1 MDIRNILNIIPKE
14 ELKNQNTFDG
24 TLESI
29 ARVAGVDYKPKVV
42 TFEGYTDDEVRKLC
56 HSKDHDCATT
66 VNHPIYGKG
75 KPVYESH
82 AIPDNNG
89 NVEWYDVQFKHGV
102 EKKVPA
108 ADMEIVTLEEHGAAK
123 PKKKK
128 AKEDAKAKKD
138 SKSKEVKESE
148 VEKTVNEELSA
159 KDKDTEFARW
169 LKKTHNKD
177 VESLKG
183 NEYVDA
189 SKEFQAS
196 KKKEESFKAKFDDMV
211 AEAQSPAQ
219 KAAFAKML
227 AKKSGKK
234 STGKDT
240 KDKKPKDGKMPM
252 DDNGTPGDK
261 SDDKP
266 AFLKKKKVKEAA
278 EIITA
283 EKMPKKKDI
292 LMMCSKGMK
301 VTEICKKY
309 PNCDQEKLKEMC
321 EACMSEVKAKK
332 KNESVNEAKDGKMPS
347 KAHVKKMC
355 KDGMTKAEMC
365 KMHPNCDQKKLKAMI
380 DDCKK
385 EMKESVTESVEV
397 IKDPSNM
404 SFVEMLKLVK
414 ESGGQQQI
422 DPVDE
427 TLWNWAQRVATSKVE
442 ESNKAEIFAGLIYER
457 NGGRF
462 EMYDV
467 MDEDGLT
474 ESKKKD

>member
-1 MDIRNILNIIPKE
+1 MDFRNLLNKLPRE
-14 ELKNQNTFDG
+14 EAKNENTFDG

-29 ARVAGVDYKPKVV
+29 ARAANVDYKPQAVV
-42 TFEGYTDDEVRKLC
+42 FEGYTDDEVRELC

-66 VNHPIYGKG
+66 VNHPLYGKG

-82 AIPDNNG
+82 AIPDDNG

-128 AKEDAKAKKD
+128 AKEDAKVEKD
-138 SKSKEVKESE
+138 SKSKEVKESDDE
-148 VEKTVNEELSA
+148 VAKTVNEELSE
-159 KDKDTEFARW
+159 KDKDTEFAAW

-177 VESLKG
+177 VEGLKG
-183 NEYVDA
+183 DEYVKV

-196 KKKEESFKAKFDDMV
+196 KKKEESFRAKFDDMV
-211 AEAQSPAQ
+211 AEAGKPDFLDLDKDGNKKEPMK
-219 KAAFAKML
+219 KAAKDAKGG
-227 AKKSGKK
+227 KKSGKK
-234 STGKDT
+234 EMSDKQKKFFGK
-240 KDKKPKDGKMPM
+240 KE
-252 DDNGTPGDK
+252 
-261 SDDKP
+261 S
-266 AFLKKKKVKEAA
+266 VEEAA
-278 EIITA
+278 DVITA

-301 VTEICKKY
+301 VNEICKKY
-309 PNCDQEKLKEMC
+309 PNCDQKKLKEMC

-332 KNESVNEAKDGKMPS
+332 TNESVN
-347 KAHVKKMC
+347 
-355 KDGMTKAEMC
+355 
-365 KMHPNCDQKKLKAMI
+365 
-380 DDCKK
+380 
-385 EMKESVTESVEV
+385 ESVEV

-442 ESNKAEIFAGLIYER
+442 ESNKAEIFAGMIYER

-467 MDEDGLT
+467 MAEDGLT
-474 ESKKKD
+474 ESKKGLSEEKMCPDACCGQPVSKCTCGPDCEHCDCYELNKK

>member
-1 MDIRNILNIIPKE
+1 MDFRNLLNKLPRE
-14 ELKNQNTFDG
+14 EAKNENTFDG

-29 ARVAGVDYKPKVV
+29 ARAANVDYKPQAVV
-42 TFEGYTDDEVRKLC
+42 FEGYTDDEVRELC

-66 VNHPIYGKG
+66 VNHPLYGKG

-82 AIPDNNG
+82 AIPDDKG

-102 EKKVPA
+102 ERKVPA

-148 VEKTVNEELSA
+148 VEKTVNEELSE

-183 NEYVDA
+183 DEYVKV
-189 SKEFQAS
+189 SKEFQSS

-211 AEAQSPAQ
+211 AEAGKPDFLDLDKDGDKKEPMK
-219 KAAFAKML
+219 KAAKDAKGG
-227 AKKSGKK
+227 KKSGKK
-234 STGKDT
+234 EMS
-240 KDKKPKDGKMPM
+240 DKQKKFFG
-252 DDNGTPGDK
+252 
-261 SDDKP
+261 
-266 AFLKKKKVKEAA
+266 KKKESVEEAA
-278 EIITA
+278 EVITA

-301 VTEICKKY
+301 VNEICKKY
-309 PNCDQEKLKEMC
+309 PNCDQKKLKEMC

-332 KNESVNEAKDGKMPS
+332 TNESVN
-347 KAHVKKMC
+347 
-355 KDGMTKAEMC
+355 
-365 KMHPNCDQKKLKAMI
+365 
-380 DDCKK
+380 
-385 EMKESVTESVEV
+385 ESVEV

-442 ESNKAEIFAGLIYER
+442 ESNKAEIFAGMIYER

-467 MDEDGLT
+467 MAEDGLT
-474 ESKKKD
+474 ESKKKGLSESSAATCGCDSDCGHCGGDHKASEIGKTCSCCDNKIYKR

>member
-14 ELKNQNTFDG
+14 ESKNSNTFDG

-42 TFEGYTDDEVRKLC
+42 TFEGYTDDEVRELC

-82 AIPDNNG
+82 AIPDDNG

-102 EKKVPA
+102 ERKVPA

-128 AKEDAKAKKD
+128 AKEDAKVEKD

-148 VEKTVNEELSA
+148 VEKTVNEELSE

-196 KKKEESFKAKFDDMV
+196 KKKEESFRAKFDDMV
-211 AEAQSPAQ
+211 AEAGKPDFLDLDKDGDKKEPMK
-219 KAAFAKML
+219 KAAKDAKGG
-227 AKKSGKK
+227 KKSGKK
-234 STGKDT
+234 EMS
-240 KDKKPKDGKMPM
+240 DKQKKFFG
-252 DDNGTPGDK
+252 
-261 SDDKP
+261 
-266 AFLKKKKVKEAA
+266 KKKESVEEAA
-278 EIITA
+278 EVITA

-301 VTEICKKY
+301 VNEI
-309 PNCDQEKLKEMC
+309 
-321 EACMSEVKAKK
+321 
-332 KNESVNEAKDGKMPS
+332 
-347 KAHVKKMC
+347 
-355 KDGMTKAEMC
+355 C
-365 KMHPNCDQKKLKAMI
+365 KMHPDCDQKKLKDMI
-380 DDCKK
+380 ADCKK
-385 EMKESVTESVEV
+385 EMKESVNESVEV

>member
-1 MDIRNILNIIPKE
+1 MDFRNLLNKLPRE
-14 ELKNQNTFDG
+14 EAKNENTFDG

-29 ARVAGVDYKPKVV
+29 ARAANVDYKPQAVV
-42 TFEGYTDDEVRKLC
+42 FEGYTDDEVRELC

-66 VNHPIYGKG
+66 VNHPLYGKG

-82 AIPDNNG
+82 AIPDDNG

-128 AKEDAKAKKD
+128 AKEDAKVEKD
-138 SKSKEVKESE
+138 SKSKEVKESNDE
-148 VEKTVNEELSA
+148 VAKTVNEELSEQ
-159 KDKDTEFARW
+159 DKDTEFAAW

-177 VESLKG
+177 VEGVKG
-183 NEYVDA
+183 DEYVKV

-196 KKKEESFKAKFDDMV
+196 KKKEESFRAKFDDMV
-211 AEAQSPAQ
+211 AEAGKPDFLDLDKDGNKKEPMK
-219 KAAFAKML
+219 KAAKDAKGG
-227 AKKSGKK
+227 KKSGKK
-234 STGKDT
+234 EMSDKQKKFFGK
-240 KDKKPKDGKMPM
+240 KE
-252 DDNGTPGDK
+252 
-261 SDDKP
+261 S
-266 AFLKKKKVKEAA
+266 VEEAA
-278 EIITA
+278 DVITA

-301 VTEICKKY
+301 VNEICKKY
-309 PNCDQEKLKEMC
+309 PNCDQKKLKEMC

-332 KNESVNEAKDGKMPS
+332 TNESVN
-347 KAHVKKMC
+347 
-355 KDGMTKAEMC
+355 
-365 KMHPNCDQKKLKAMI
+365 
-380 DDCKK
+380 
-385 EMKESVTESVEV
+385 ESVEV

-442 ESNKAEIFAGLIYER
+442 ESNKAEIFAGMIYER

-467 MDEDGLT
+467 MAEDGLT

>member
-29 ARVAGVDYKPKVV
+29 ARVAGVDYKPQAVV
-42 TFEGYTDDEVRKLC
+42 FEGYTDDEVRKLC

-128 AKEDAKAKKD
+128 AKEDAKVEKD

-148 VEKTVNEELSA
+148 VEKTVNEELSE

-196 KKKEESFKAKFDDMV
+196 KKKEESFRAKFDDMV
-211 AEAQSPAQ
+211 AEAGKPDFLDLDKDGDKKEPMK
-219 KAAFAKML
+219 KAAKDAKGG
-227 AKKSGKK
+227 KKSGKK
-234 STGKDT
+234 EMS
-240 KDKKPKDGKMPM
+240 DKQKKFFG
-252 DDNGTPGDK
+252 
-261 SDDKP
+261 
-266 AFLKKKKVKEAA
+266 KKKESVEEAA
-278 EIITA
+278 EVITA

-301 VTEICKKY
+301 KSEICKKY
-309 PNCDQEKLKEMC
+309 PNCDQKKLKEMI
-321 EACMSEVKAKK
+321 EACM
-332 KNESVNEAKDGKMPS
+332 G
-347 KAHVKKMC
+347 
-355 KDGMTKAEMC
+355 
-365 KMHPNCDQKKLKAMI
+365 
-380 DDCKK
+380 
-385 EMKESVTESVEV
+385 EMKESAKNKKGSVNESVEV
-397 IKDPSNM
+397 IKDPSKM

-442 ESNKAEIFAGLIYER
+442 ESNKAEIFAGMIYER

>member
-29 ARVAGVDYKPKVV
+29 ARVAGVDYKPQAVV
-42 TFEGYTDDEVRKLC
+42 FEGYTDDEVRKLC

-128 AKEDAKAKKD
+128 AKEDAKVEKD

-148 VEKTVNEELSA
+148 VEKTVNEELSE

-196 KKKEESFKAKFDDMV
+196 KKKEESFRAKFDDMV
-211 AEAQSPAQ
+211 AEAGKPDFLDLDKDGDKKEPMK
-219 KAAFAKML
+219 KAAKDAKGG
-227 AKKSGKK
+227 KKSGKK
-234 STGKDT
+234 E
-240 KDKKPKDGKMPM
+240 M
-252 DDNGTPGDK
+252 
-261 SDDKP
+261 SD
-266 AFLKKKKVKEAA
+266 KKKKFFGKKKESVEEAA
-278 EIITA
+278 EVITA

-301 VTEICKKY
+301 KSEICKKY
-309 PNCDQEKLKEMC
+309 PNCDQKKLKEMI
-321 EACMSEVKAKK
+321 EACM
-332 KNESVNEAKDGKMPS
+332 G
-347 KAHVKKMC
+347 
-355 KDGMTKAEMC
+355 
-365 KMHPNCDQKKLKAMI
+365 
-380 DDCKK
+380 
-385 EMKESVTESVEV
+385 EMKESAKNKKGSVNESVEV
-397 IKDPSNM
+397 IKDPSKM

-442 ESNKAEIFAGLIYER
+442 ESNKAEIFAGMIYER

>member
-29 ARVAGVDYKPKVV
+29 ARVAGVDYKPQAVV
-42 TFEGYTDDEVRKLC
+42 FEGYTDDEVRKLC

-128 AKEDAKAKKD
+128 AKEDAKVEKD

-148 VEKTVNEELSA
+148 VEKTVNEELSE

-196 KKKEESFKAKFDDMV
+196 KKKEESFRAKFDDMV
-211 AEAQSPAQ
+211 AEAGKPDFLDLDKDGDKKEPMK
-219 KAAFAKML
+219 KAAKDAKGG
-227 AKKSGKK
+227 KKSGKK
-234 STGKDT
+234 EMS
-240 KDKKPKDGKMPM
+240 DKQKKFFG
-252 DDNGTPGDK
+252 
-261 SDDKP
+261 
-266 AFLKKKKVKEAA
+266 KKKESVEEAA
-278 EIITA
+278 EVITA

-301 VTEICKKY
+301 VNEICKKY
-309 PNCDQEKLKEMC
+309 PNCDQKKLKEMI
-321 EACMSEVKAKK
+321 EACM
-332 KNESVNEAKDGKMPS
+332 G
-347 KAHVKKMC
+347 
-355 KDGMTKAEMC
+355 
-365 KMHPNCDQKKLKAMI
+365 
-380 DDCKK
+380 
-385 EMKESVTESVEV
+385 EMKESAKNKKGSVNESVEV
-397 IKDPSNM
+397 IKDPSKM

-442 ESNKAEIFAGLIYER
+442 ESNKAEIFAGMIYER

>member
-14 ELKNQNTFDG
+14 ESKNSNTFDG

-42 TFEGYTDDEVRKLC
+42 TFEGYTDDEVRELC

-82 AIPDNNG
+82 AIPDDNG

-102 EKKVPA
+102 ERKVPA

-128 AKEDAKAKKD
+128 AKEDAKVEKD

-148 VEKTVNEELSA
+148 VEKTVNEELSE

-196 KKKEESFKAKFDDMV
+196 KKKEESFRAKFDDMV
-211 AEAQSPAQ
+211 AEAGKPDFLDLDKDGDKKEPMK
-219 KAAFAKML
+219 KAAKDAKGG
-227 AKKSGKK
+227 KKSGKK
-234 STGKDT
+234 EMS
-240 KDKKPKDGKMPM
+240 DKQKKFFG
-252 DDNGTPGDK
+252 
-261 SDDKP
+261 
-266 AFLKKKKVKEAA
+266 KKKESVEEAA
-278 EIITA
+278 EVITA

-301 VTEICKKY
+301 VNEICKKY
-309 PNCDQEKLKEMC
+309 PNCDQKKLKEMC

-332 KNESVNEAKDGKMPS
+332 TNESVN
-347 KAHVKKMC
+347 
-355 KDGMTKAEMC
+355 
-365 KMHPNCDQKKLKAMI
+365 
-380 DDCKK
+380 
-385 EMKESVTESVEV
+385 ESVEV

-414 ESGGQQQI
+414 ESGGQKQI

>member
-1 MDIRNILNIIPKE
+1 MDFRNLLNKLPRE
-14 ELKNQNTFDG
+14 EAKNENTFDG

-29 ARVAGVDYKPKVV
+29 ARAANVDYKPQAVV
-42 TFEGYTDDEVRKLC
+42 FEGYTDDEVRELC

-66 VNHPIYGKG
+66 VNHPLYGKG

-82 AIPDNNG
+82 AIPDDNG

-128 AKEDAKAKKD
+128 AKEDAKVEKD
-138 SKSKEVKESE
+138 SKSKEVKESDDE
-148 VEKTVNEELSA
+148 VAKTVNEELSE

-177 VESLKG
+177 VEGLKG
-183 NEYVDA
+183 DEYVKV

-196 KKKEESFKAKFDDMV
+196 KKKEESFRAKFDDMV
-211 AEAQSPAQ
+211 AEAGKPDFLDLDKDGNKKEPMK
-219 KAAFAKML
+219 KAAKDAKGG
-227 AKKSGKK
+227 KKSGKK
-234 STGKDT
+234 EMSDKQKKFFGK
-240 KDKKPKDGKMPM
+240 KE
-252 DDNGTPGDK
+252 
-261 SDDKP
+261 S
-266 AFLKKKKVKEAA
+266 VEEAA
-278 EIITA
+278 DVITA

-301 VTEICKKY
+301 VNEICKKY
-309 PNCDQEKLKEMC
+309 PNCDQKKLKEMC

-332 KNESVNEAKDGKMPS
+332 TNESVN
-347 KAHVKKMC
+347 
-355 KDGMTKAEMC
+355 
-365 KMHPNCDQKKLKAMI
+365 
-380 DDCKK
+380 
-385 EMKESVTESVEV
+385 ESVEV

-442 ESNKAEIFAGLIYER
+442 ESNKAEIFAGMIYER

-467 MDEDGLT
+467 MAEDGLT

>member
-1 MDIRNILNIIPKE
+1 MCGSDKVGLNRLKE
-14 ELKNQNTFDG
+14 ESKNSNTFDG

-42 TFEGYTDDEVRKLC
+42 TFEGYTDDEVRELC

-82 AIPDNNG
+82 AIPDDNG

-102 EKKVPA
+102 ERKVPA

-128 AKEDAKAKKD
+128 AKEDAKVEKD

-148 VEKTVNEELSA
+148 VEKTVNEELSE

-211 AEAQSPAQ
+211 AEAGKPDFLDLDKDGDKKEPMK
-219 KAAFAKML
+219 KAAKDAKGG
-227 AKKSGKK
+227 KKSGKK
-234 STGKDT
+234 EMS
-240 KDKKPKDGKMPM
+240 DKQKKFFG
-252 DDNGTPGDK
+252 
-261 SDDKP
+261 
-266 AFLKKKKVKEAA
+266 KKKESVEEAA
-278 EIITA
+278 EVITA

-301 VTEICKKY
+301 VNEICKKY
-309 PNCDQEKLKEMC
+309 PNCDQKKLKEMC

-332 KNESVNEAKDGKMPS
+332 TNESVN
-347 KAHVKKMC
+347 
-355 KDGMTKAEMC
+355 
-365 KMHPNCDQKKLKAMI
+365 
-380 DDCKK
+380 
-385 EMKESVTESVEV
+385 ESVEV

>member
-1 MDIRNILNIIPKE
+1 MDFRNLLNKLPRE
-14 ELKNQNTFDG
+14 EAKNENTFDG

-29 ARVAGVDYKPKVV
+29 ARAANVDYKPQAVV
-42 TFEGYTDDEVRKLC
+42 FEGYTDDEVRELC

-66 VNHPIYGKG
+66 VNHPLYGKG

-82 AIPDNNG
+82 AIPDDNG

-128 AKEDAKAKKD
+128 AKEDAKVEKD
-138 SKSKEVKESE
+138 SKSKEVKESDNE
-148 VEKTVNEELSA
+148 VAKTVNEELSE

-177 VESLKG
+177 VEGLKG
-183 NEYVDA
+183 DEYVKV

-196 KKKEESFKAKFDDMV
+196 KKKEESFRAKFDDMV
-211 AEAQSPAQ
+211 AEAGKPDFLDLDKDGNKKEPMK
-219 KAAFAKML
+219 KAAKDAKGG
-227 AKKSGKK
+227 KKSGKK
-234 STGKDT
+234 EMSDKQKKFFGK
-240 KDKKPKDGKMPM
+240 KE
-252 DDNGTPGDK
+252 
-261 SDDKP
+261 S
-266 AFLKKKKVKEAA
+266 VEEAA
-278 EIITA
+278 DVITA

-301 VTEICKKY
+301 VNEICKKY
-309 PNCDQEKLKEMC
+309 PNCDQKKLKEMC

-332 KNESVNEAKDGKMPS
+332 TNESVN
-347 KAHVKKMC
+347 
-355 KDGMTKAEMC
+355 
-365 KMHPNCDQKKLKAMI
+365 
-380 DDCKK
+380 
-385 EMKESVTESVEV
+385 ESVEV

-442 ESNKAEIFAGLIYER
+442 ESNKAEIFAGMIYER

-467 MDEDGLT
+467 MAEDGLT

>member
-1 MDIRNILNIIPKE
+1 MDFRNLLNKLPRE
-14 ELKNQNTFDG
+14 EAKNENTFDG

-29 ARVAGVDYKPKVV
+29 ARAANVDYKPQAVV
-42 TFEGYTDDEVRKLC
+42 FEGYTDDEVRELC

-82 AIPDNNG
+82 AIPDDNG

-128 AKEDAKAKKD
+128 AKEDAKVEKD
-138 SKSKEVKESE
+138 SKSKEVKESDDE
-148 VEKTVNEELSA
+148 VAKTVNEELSE
-159 KDKDTEFARW
+159 KDKDTEFAAW

-177 VESLKG
+177 VEGLKG
-183 NEYVDA
+183 DEYVKV

-196 KKKEESFKAKFDDMV
+196 KKKEESFRAKFDDMV
-211 AEAQSPAQ
+211 AEAGKPDFLDLDKDGNKKEPMK
-219 KAAFAKML
+219 KAAKDAKGG
-227 AKKSGKK
+227 KKSGKK
-234 STGKDT
+234 EMSDKQKKFFGK
-240 KDKKPKDGKMPM
+240 KE
-252 DDNGTPGDK
+252 
-261 SDDKP
+261 S
-266 AFLKKKKVKEAA
+266 VEEAA
-278 EIITA
+278 DVITA

-301 VTEICKKY
+301 VNEICKKY
-309 PNCDQEKLKEMC
+309 PNCDQKKLKEMC

-332 KNESVNEAKDGKMPS
+332 TNESVN
-347 KAHVKKMC
+347 
-355 KDGMTKAEMC
+355 
-365 KMHPNCDQKKLKAMI
+365 
-380 DDCKK
+380 
-385 EMKESVTESVEV
+385 ESVEV

-442 ESNKAEIFAGLIYER
+442 ESNKAEIFAGMIYER

-467 MDEDGLT
+467 MAEDGLT

>member
-1 MDIRNILNIIPKE
+1 MDFRNLLNKLPRE
-14 ELKNQNTFDG
+14 EAKNENTFDG

-29 ARVAGVDYKPKVV
+29 ARAANVDYKPQAVV
-42 TFEGYTDDEVRKLC
+42 FEGYTDDEVRELC

-66 VNHPIYGKG
+66 VNHPLYGKG

-82 AIPDNNG
+82 AIPDDNG

-128 AKEDAKAKKD
+128 AKEDAKVEKD
-138 SKSKEVKESE
+138 SKSKEVKESDDE
-148 VEKTVNEELSA
+148 VAKTVNEELSE
-159 KDKDTEFARW
+159 KDKDTEFAAW

-177 VESLKG
+177 VEGLKG
-183 NEYVDA
+183 DEYVKV

-196 KKKEESFKAKFDDMV
+196 KKKEESFRAKFDDMV
-211 AEAQSPAQ
+211 AEAGKPDFLDLDKDGNKKEPMK
-219 KAAFAKML
+219 KAAKDAKGG
-227 AKKSGKK
+227 KKSGKK
-234 STGKDT
+234 EMSDKQKKFFGK
-240 KDKKPKDGKMPM
+240 KE
-252 DDNGTPGDK
+252 
-261 SDDKP
+261 S
-266 AFLKKKKVKEAA
+266 VEEAA
-278 EIITA
+278 DVITA

-301 VTEICKKY
+301 VNEICKKY
-309 PNCDQEKLKEMC
+309 PNCDQKKLKEMC

-332 KNESVNEAKDGKMPS
+332 TNESVN
-347 KAHVKKMC
+347 
-355 KDGMTKAEMC
+355 
-365 KMHPNCDQKKLKAMI
+365 
-380 DDCKK
+380 
-385 EMKESVTESVEV
+385 ESVEV

-442 ESNKAEIFAGLIYER
+442 ESNKAEIFAGMIYER

-474 ESKKKD
+474 ESKKKGLSESSAATCGCDSDCGHCGGDHKASEIGKTCSCCDNKIYKR

>member
-14 ELKNQNTFDG
+14 ESKNSNTFDG

-42 TFEGYTDDEVRKLC
+42 TFEGYTDDEVRELC

-82 AIPDNNG
+82 AIPDDNG

-102 EKKVPA
+102 ERKVPA

-128 AKEDAKAKKD
+128 AKEDAKVEKD

-148 VEKTVNEELSA
+148 VEKTVNEELSE

-196 KKKEESFKAKFDDMV
+196 KKKEESFRAKFDDMV
-211 AEAQSPAQ
+211 AEAGKPDFLDLDKDGDKKEPMK
-219 KAAFAKML
+219 KAAKDAKGG
-227 AKKSGKK
+227 KKSGKK
-234 STGKDT
+234 EMS
-240 KDKKPKDGKMPM
+240 DKQKKVFG
-252 DDNGTPGDK
+252 
-261 SDDKP
+261 
-266 AFLKKKKVKEAA
+266 KKKESVEEAA
-278 EIITA
+278 EVITA

-301 VTEICKKY
+301 VNEICKQY
-309 PNCDQEKLKEMC
+309 PICDQKKLKEMC

-332 KNESVNEAKDGKMPS
+332 TNESVN
-347 KAHVKKMC
+347 
-355 KDGMTKAEMC
+355 
-365 KMHPNCDQKKLKAMI
+365 
-380 DDCKK
+380 
-385 EMKESVTESVEV
+385 ESVEV

>member
-1 MDIRNILNIIPKE
+1 MDFRNLLNKLPRE
-14 ELKNQNTFDG
+14 EAKNENTFDG

-29 ARVAGVDYKPKVV
+29 ARAANVDYKPQAVV
-42 TFEGYTDDEVRKLC
+42 FEGYTDDEVRELC

-66 VNHPIYGKG
+66 VNHPLYGKG

-82 AIPDNNG
+82 AIPDDNG

-128 AKEDAKAKKD
+128 AKEDAKVEKD
-138 SKSKEVKESE
+138 SKSKEVKESDNE
-148 VEKTVNEELSA
+148 VAKTVNEELSE
-159 KDKDTEFARW
+159 KDKDTEFAAW

-177 VESLKG
+177 VEGLKG
-183 NEYVDA
+183 DEYVKV

-196 KKKEESFKAKFDDMV
+196 KKKEESFRAKFDDMV
-211 AEAQSPAQ
+211 AEAGKPDFLDLDKDGNKKEPMK
-219 KAAFAKML
+219 KAAKDAKGG
-227 AKKSGKK
+227 KKSGKK
-234 STGKDT
+234 EMSDKQKKFFGK
-240 KDKKPKDGKMPM
+240 KE
-252 DDNGTPGDK
+252 
-261 SDDKP
+261 S
-266 AFLKKKKVKEAA
+266 VEEAA
-278 EIITA
+278 DVITA

-301 VTEICKKY
+301 VNEICKKY
-309 PNCDQEKLKEMC
+309 PNCDQKKLKEMC

-332 KNESVNEAKDGKMPS
+332 TNESVN
-347 KAHVKKMC
+347 
-355 KDGMTKAEMC
+355 
-365 KMHPNCDQKKLKAMI
+365 
-380 DDCKK
+380 
-385 EMKESVTESVEV
+385 ESVEV

-442 ESNKAEIFAGLIYER
+442 ESNKAEIFAGMIYER

-467 MDEDGLT
+467 MAEDGLT

>member
-29 ARVAGVDYKPKVV
+29 ARVAGVDYKPQAVV
-42 TFEGYTDDEVRKLC
+42 FEGYTDDEVRKLC

-128 AKEDAKAKKD
+128 AKEDAKVEKD
-138 SKSKEVKESE
+138 SKSKEVKESDDE
-148 VEKTVNEELSA
+148 VAKTVNEELSE

-177 VESLKG
+177 VEGLKG
-183 NEYVDA
+183 DEYVKV

-196 KKKEESFKAKFDDMV
+196 KKKEESFRAKFDDMV
-211 AEAQSPAQ
+211 AEAGKPDFLDLDKDGNKKEPMK
-219 KAAFAKML
+219 KAAKDAKGG
-227 AKKSGKK
+227 KKSGKK
-234 STGKDT
+234 EMSDKQKKFFGK
-240 KDKKPKDGKMPM
+240 KE
-252 DDNGTPGDK
+252 
-261 SDDKP
+261 S
-266 AFLKKKKVKEAA
+266 VEEAA
-278 EIITA
+278 DVITA

-301 VTEICKKY
+301 VNEICKKY
-309 PNCDQEKLKEMC
+309 PNCDQKKLKEMC

-332 KNESVNEAKDGKMPS
+332 TNESVN
-347 KAHVKKMC
+347 
-355 KDGMTKAEMC
+355 
-365 KMHPNCDQKKLKAMI
+365 
-380 DDCKK
+380 
-385 EMKESVTESVEV
+385 ESVEV

-442 ESNKAEIFAGLIYER
+442 ESNKAEIFAGMIYER

-467 MDEDGLT
+467 MAEDGLT

>member
-1 MDIRNILNIIPKE
+1 MDFRNLLNKLPRE
-14 ELKNQNTFDG
+14 EAKNENTFDG

-29 ARVAGVDYKPKVV
+29 ARAANVDYKPQAVV
-42 TFEGYTDDEVRKLC
+42 FEGYTDDEVRELC

-66 VNHPIYGKG
+66 VNHPLYGKG

-82 AIPDNNG
+82 AIPDDNG

-128 AKEDAKAKKD
+128 AKEDAKVEKD
-138 SKSKEVKESE
+138 SKSKEVKESDDE
-148 VEKTVNEELSA
+148 IAKTVNEELSEQ
-159 KDKDTEFARW
+159 DKDTEFAAW

-177 VESLKG
+177 VEGVKG
-183 NEYVDA
+183 DEYVKV
-189 SKEFQAS
+189 SKEVQAS
-196 KKKEESFKAKFDDMV
+196 KKKEESFRAKFDDMV
-211 AEAQSPAQ
+211 AEAGKPEFLDLDKDGNKKEPMK
-219 KAAFAKML
+219 KAAKDAKGG
-227 AKKSGKK
+227 KKSGKK
-234 STGKDT
+234 EMSDKQKKFFGK
-240 KDKKPKDGKMPM
+240 KE
-252 DDNGTPGDK
+252 
-261 SDDKP
+261 S
-266 AFLKKKKVKEAA
+266 VEEAA
-278 EIITA
+278 DVITA

-301 VTEICKKY
+301 VNEICKKY
-309 PNCDQEKLKEMC
+309 PNCDQKKLKEMC

-332 KNESVNEAKDGKMPS
+332 TNESVN
-347 KAHVKKMC
+347 
-355 KDGMTKAEMC
+355 
-365 KMHPNCDQKKLKAMI
+365 
-380 DDCKK
+380 
-385 EMKESVTESVEV
+385 ESVEV

-442 ESNKAEIFAGLIYER
+442 ESNKAEIFAGMI
-457 NGGRF
+457 F
-462 EMYDV
+462 V
-467 MDEDGLT
+467 
-474 ESKKKD
+474 S

>member
-14 ELKNQNTFDG
+14 ESKNSNTFDG

-42 TFEGYTDDEVRKLC
+42 TFEGYTDDEVRELC

-82 AIPDNNG
+82 AIPDDNG

-102 EKKVPA
+102 ERKVPA

-128 AKEDAKAKKD
+128 AKEDAKVEKD

-148 VEKTVNEELSA
+148 VEKTVNEELSE

-196 KKKEESFKAKFDDMV
+196 KKKEESFRAKFDDMV
-211 AEAQSPAQ
+211 AEAGKPDFLDLDKDGDKKEPMK
-219 KAAFAKML
+219 KAAKDAKGG
-227 AKKSGKK
+227 KKSGKK
-234 STGKDT
+234 EMS
-240 KDKKPKDGKMPM
+240 DKQKKFFG
-252 DDNGTPGDK
+252 
-261 SDDKP
+261 
-266 AFLKKKKVKEAA
+266 KKKESVEEAA
-278 EIITA
+278 EVITA

-301 VTEICKKY
+301 VNEICKKY
-309 PNCDQEKLKEMC
+309 PNCDQKKLKEMC

-332 KNESVNEAKDGKMPS
+332 TNESVN
-347 KAHVKKMC
+347 
-355 KDGMTKAEMC
+355 
-365 KMHPNCDQKKLKAMI
+365 
-380 DDCKK
+380 
-385 EMKESVTESVEV
+385 ESVEV

-462 EMYDV
+462 EMYVV

>member
-1 MDIRNILNIIPKE
+1 MDFRNLLNKLPRE
-14 ELKNQNTFDG
+14 EAKNENTFDG

-29 ARVAGVDYKPKVV
+29 ARAANVDYKPQAVV
-42 TFEGYTDDEVRKLC
+42 FEGYTDDEVRELC

-66 VNHPIYGKG
+66 VNHPLYGKG

-82 AIPDNNG
+82 AIPDDNG

-128 AKEDAKAKKD
+128 AKEDAKVEKD
-138 SKSKEVKESE
+138 SKSKEVKESDDE
-148 VEKTVNEELSA
+148 VAKTVNEELSE
-159 KDKDTEFARW
+159 KDKDTEFAAW

-177 VESLKG
+177 VEGLKG
-183 NEYVDA
+183 DEYVKV
-189 SKEFQAS
+189 SKEFQTS
-196 KKKEESFKAKFDDMV
+196 KKKEESFRAKFDDMV
-211 AEAQSPAQ
+211 AEAGKPDFLDLDKDGNKKEPMK
-219 KAAFAKML
+219 KAAKDAKGG
-227 AKKSGKK
+227 KKSGKK
-234 STGKDT
+234 EMSDKQKKFFGK
-240 KDKKPKDGKMPM
+240 KE
-252 DDNGTPGDK
+252 
-261 SDDKP
+261 S
-266 AFLKKKKVKEAA
+266 VEEAA
-278 EIITA
+278 DVITA

-301 VTEICKKY
+301 VNEICKKY
-309 PNCDQEKLKEMC
+309 PNCDQKKLKEMC

-332 KNESVNEAKDGKMPS
+332 TNESVN
-347 KAHVKKMC
+347 
-355 KDGMTKAEMC
+355 
-365 KMHPNCDQKKLKAMI
+365 
-380 DDCKK
+380 
-385 EMKESVTESVEV
+385 ESVEV

-442 ESNKAEIFAGLIYER
+442 ESNKAEIFAGMIYER

-467 MDEDGLT
+467 MAEDGLT

>member
-1 MDIRNILNIIPKE
+1 MDFRNLLNKLPRE
-14 ELKNQNTFDG
+14 EAKNENTFDG

-29 ARVAGVDYKPKVV
+29 ARAANVDYKPQAVV
-42 TFEGYTDDEVRKLC
+42 FEGYTDDEVRELC

-66 VNHPIYGKG
+66 VNHPLYGKG

-82 AIPDNNG
+82 AIPDDNG

-128 AKEDAKAKKD
+128 AKEDAKVEKD

-148 VEKTVNEELSA
+148 VEKTVNEELSE
-159 KDKDTEFARW
+159 KDKDTEFAAW

-177 VESLKG
+177 VEGLKG
-183 NEYVDA
+183 DEYVKV

-196 KKKEESFKAKFDDMV
+196 KKKEESFRAKFDDMV
-211 AEAQSPAQ
+211 AEAGKPDFLDLDKDGNKKEPMK
-219 KAAFAKML
+219 KAAKDAKGG
-227 AKKSGKK
+227 KKSGKK
-234 STGKDT
+234 EMSDKQKKFFGK
-240 KDKKPKDGKMPM
+240 KE
-252 DDNGTPGDK
+252 
-261 SDDKP
+261 S
-266 AFLKKKKVKEAA
+266 VEEAA
-278 EIITA
+278 DVITA

-301 VTEICKKY
+301 VNEICKKY
-309 PNCDQEKLKEMC
+309 PNCDQKKLKEMC

-332 KNESVNEAKDGKMPS
+332 TNESVN
-347 KAHVKKMC
+347 
-355 KDGMTKAEMC
+355 
-365 KMHPNCDQKKLKAMI
+365 
-380 DDCKK
+380 
-385 EMKESVTESVEV
+385 ESVEV

-442 ESNKAEIFAGLIYER
+442 ESNKAEIFAGMIYER

-467 MDEDGLT
+467 MAEDGLT

>member
-1 MDIRNILNIIPKE
+1 MDFRNLLNKLPRE
-14 ELKNQNTFDG
+14 EAKNENTFDG

-29 ARVAGVDYKPKVV
+29 ARAANVDYKPQAVV
-42 TFEGYTDDEVRKLC
+42 FEGYTDDEVRELC

-66 VNHPIYGKG
+66 VNHPLYGKG

-82 AIPDNNG
+82 AIPDDNG

-128 AKEDAKAKKD
+128 AKEDAKVEKD
-138 SKSKEVKESE
+138 SKSKEVKESNDE
-148 VEKTVNEELSA
+148 VAKTVNEELSEQ
-159 KDKDTEFARW
+159 DKDTEFAGW

-177 VESLKG
+177 VEGLKG
-183 NEYVDA
+183 DEYVKV

-196 KKKEESFKAKFDDMV
+196 KKKEESFRAKFDDMV
-211 AEAQSPAQ
+211 AEAGKPDFLDLDKDGNKKEPMK
-219 KAAFAKML
+219 KAAKDAKGG
-227 AKKSGKK
+227 KKSGKK
-234 STGKDT
+234 EMSDKQKKFFGK
-240 KDKKPKDGKMPM
+240 KE
-252 DDNGTPGDK
+252 
-261 SDDKP
+261 S
-266 AFLKKKKVKEAA
+266 VEEAA
-278 EIITA
+278 DVITA

-301 VTEICKKY
+301 VNEICKKY
-309 PNCDQEKLKEMC
+309 PNCDQKKLKEMC

-332 KNESVNEAKDGKMPS
+332 TNESVN
-347 KAHVKKMC
+347 
-355 KDGMTKAEMC
+355 
-365 KMHPNCDQKKLKAMI
+365 
-380 DDCKK
+380 
-385 EMKESVTESVEV
+385 ESVEV

-442 ESNKAEIFAGLIYER
+442 ESNKAEIFAGMIYER

-467 MDEDGLT
+467 MAEDGLT

>member
-14 ELKNQNTFDG
+14 ESKNSNTFDG

-42 TFEGYTDDEVRKLC
+42 TFEGYTDDEVRELC

-82 AIPDNNG
+82 AIPDDKG

-102 EKKVPA
+102 ERKVPA

-128 AKEDAKAKKD
+128 AKEDAKSKKD

-148 VEKTVNEELSA
+148 VEKTVNEELSE
-159 KDKDTEFARW
+159 KDKDTEFASW

-177 VESLKG
+177 VEGLKG
-183 NEYVDA
+183 DEYVKV
-189 SKEFQAS
+189 SKEFQSS

-211 AEAQSPAQ
+211 AEAGKPDFLDLDKDGDKKEPMK
-219 KAAFAKML
+219 KAAKDAKGS
-227 AKKSGKK
+227 KKSGKK
-234 STGKDT
+234 EMSDKQKKFFGK
-240 KDKKPKDGKMPM
+240 KE
-252 DDNGTPGDK
+252 
-261 SDDKP
+261 S
-266 AFLKKKKVKEAA
+266 VEEAA
-278 EIITA
+278 DVITA

-301 VTEICKKY
+301 VNEICKKY
-309 PNCDQEKLKEMC
+309 PNCDQKKLKEMC

-332 KNESVNEAKDGKMPS
+332 TNESVN
-347 KAHVKKMC
+347 
-355 KDGMTKAEMC
+355 
-365 KMHPNCDQKKLKAMI
+365 
-380 DDCKK
+380 
-385 EMKESVTESVEV
+385 ESVEV

-442 ESNKAEIFAGLIYER
+442 ESNKAEIFAGMIYER

-467 MDEDGLT
+467 MAEDGLT